1 MRRSEL
7 FIDLVAF
14 ALPLVGI
21 GSIAA
26 AVVFGVWFS
35 AWCAVGFVLLAVL
48 AFGLVLWP
56 RRRMRAPVAERGVKV
71 LAVNLWYLNK
81 RMADGARD
89 IVAAGPDV
97 VVVSELGEVAHEV
110 LAAAFEHHVVMSTGG
125 ARGHGV
131 YSRLPLERLPDPP
144 QAGPLL
150 HLRVGGE
157 QPFEL
162 LAAHLPRAVLFEE
175 PSDGTASFDEF
186 DAGVKMLAELARAG
200 SDRVVAGDLNLS
212 DRQRGYRLL
221 VDGRLDAMRTGV
233 ARATFKGSP
242 KWRLLSFR
250 IDHIVVP
257 ANWAVADARRVTIS
271 GSDHVAVCAVIAP
284 PNIDGRSTP

>member
-1 MRRSEL
+1 L
-7 FIDLVAF
+7 FIDLVAL
-14 ALPLVGI
+14 ALPLVGV

-26 AVVFGVWFS
+26 AVLFGVWFS
-35 AWCAVGFVLLAVL
+35 AWCSVGFMVFAVL
-48 AFGLVLWP
+48 AFALVLWP
-56 RRRMRAPVAERGVKV
+56 RRRTPAPVAERGVKV
-71 LAVNLWYLNK
+71 LAVNLWYLNE
-81 RMADGARD
+81 RMADAALD

-97 VVVSELGEVAHEV
+97 VVVSELGEVAHQV

-157 QPFEL
+157 WPFEL
-162 LAAHLPRAVLFEE
+162 LASHLPRAVLFEA
-175 PSDGTASFDEF
+175 PSDGTASFDDF
-186 DAGVKMLAELARAG
+186 DAGVRMLAELARAG
-200 SDRVVAGDLNLS
+200 TDRVVAGDLNLS
-212 DRQRGYRLL
+212 DRQRGYRLM
-221 VDGRLDAMRTGV
+221 VDGRIDAMRTGV

-257 ANWAVADARRVTIS
+257 EHWAVGDARRVKIS
-271 GSDHVAVCAVIAP
+271 GSDHVAVSAVIRPA
-284 PNIDGRSTP
+284 